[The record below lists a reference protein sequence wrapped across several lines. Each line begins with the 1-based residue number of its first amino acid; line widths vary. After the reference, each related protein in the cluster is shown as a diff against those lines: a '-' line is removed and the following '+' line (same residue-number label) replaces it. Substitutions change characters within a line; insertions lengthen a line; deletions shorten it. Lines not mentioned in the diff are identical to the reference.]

1 MKNFVQSLAKLAA
14 SDESA
19 VLDAGVLLT
28 VAMELAASNP
38 AKYGALVAALTKTT
52 DMQGEYALL
61 APRSA
66 RLRSAAFPPP
76 TCQTFR
82 PQAPGTPRASSTP
95 RRAPPTSRRWSAA
108 RPTTRERTRA

>member
-61 APRSA
+61 WPLLCPAFLDALWDKGHETEYTVLEAVAMGFLACDMPGLDHVTRG
-66 RLRSAAFPPP
+66 AAH
-76 TCQTFR
+76 CV
-82 PQAPGTPRASSTP
+82 
-95 RRAPPTSRRWSAA
+95 
-108 RPTTRERTRA
+108 